1 MSNLAVI
8 NMVLII
14 GIVWGG
20 FLLCLV
26 TALRREKEKTRHD
39 Q

>member
-1 MSNLAVI
+1 MSAASVVV
-8 NMVLII
+8 MTVVI

-26 TALRREKEKTRHD
+26 TALRKEKQKRTGT
-39 Q
+39 

>member
-1 MSNLAVI
+1 MSGPAVTL
-8 NMVLII
+8 MVLVC

-20 FLLCLV
+20 FLLLLGWAV
-26 TALRREKEKTRHD
+26 RQEGRK